1 MWHHLSLPLLWCSP
15 SEKSSLFSFYYLEVL
30 WDAVMHRLKCQ
41 KIGFWWDCC
50 ILLALNHFTQLSL
63 IISHF
68 RWIWNHIT
76 SKWDWSFL
84 ITSGQTATWRTIIFI
99 LTFFNSERS
108 VKCFCFWE
116 DQISFDVFSGH
127 SVSPLLLT
135 GHLVSNSSRGQA
147 WGWETPGQRECE
159 AWYSL

>member
-99 LTFFNSERS
+99 LTFFFLILKDRSSVFVSERTRLVLMCS
-108 VKCFCFWE
+108 LATVCHHCF
-116 DQISFDVFSGH
+116 
-127 SVSPLLLT
+127 
-135 GHLVSNSSRGQA
+135 
-147 WGWETPGQRECE
+147 
-159 AWYSL
+159 